1 MLTHALS
8 VHDFQQHTAQL
19 STFNKKLLRTFPAQI
34 MLCSVPP
41 RLYNQIIHNK
51 LNAVKQLKQSKQ
63 RINTTARI
71 S

>member
-19 STFNKKLLRTFPAQI
+19 PTFNKKLLRTFPAQI
-34 MLCSVPP
+34 MLFSAPP
-41 RLYNQIIHNK
+41 RLHNQIIHNK
-51 LNAVKQLKQSKQ
+51 LNAVKKLKQSKQ

>member
-34 MLCSVPP
+34 MLFSVPP
-41 RLYNQIIHNK
+41 RLYNQIIHNN